1 MVTAVLLLSILASTA
16 LAHPQLGGEWPFGG
30 HGGAGVA
37 VGVYVGPFGQYEGMN
52 IQIQMIIQRVCTYFL
67 EKLVCILLGVAFTR
81 TIFYVRILLGF
92 VFVKY
97 AVNSGIK

>member
-37 VGVYVGPFGQYEGMN
+37 VGVYVGPFGQYGGMS
-52 IQIQMIIQRVCTYFL
+52 I
-67 EKLVCILLGVAFTR
+67 
-81 TIFYVRILLGF
+81 
-92 VFVKY
+92 
-97 AVNSGIK
+97 